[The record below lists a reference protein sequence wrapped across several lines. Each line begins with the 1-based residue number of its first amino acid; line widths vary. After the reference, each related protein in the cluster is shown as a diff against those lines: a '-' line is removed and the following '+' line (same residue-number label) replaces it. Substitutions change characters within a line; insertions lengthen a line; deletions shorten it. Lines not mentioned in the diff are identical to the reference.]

1 MYLKR
6 IHNVN
11 VGPIEDAEI
20 NFPFDEENNPKPVI
34 IVGENGTGKSV
45 LLSNI
50 VDSFYEFASKAFS
63 DAVKRDDSGL
73 GSQYY
78 KIVTGQEIHHG
89 KEFMYSWIEYE
100 DKDSSDKKATY
111 LFRTENFTFEKF
123 CEMENII
130 DEKYLLYFVK
140 NQQFILDGIA
150 TMKGTA
156 GQQRISRNFVVNY
169 LLPLPPFAEQKR
181 IVERLEKLL
190 PLC

>member
-11 VGPIEDAEI
+11 VGPIKDAEI
-20 NFPFDEENNPKPVI
+20 IFPFDEENNPKPVI

-63 DAVKRDDSGL
+63 DAVKRDASGL

-89 KEFMYSWIEYE
+89 KDFMYSWIEYE

-111 LFRTENFTFEKF
+111 LFKDGEFNLEGF
-123 CEMENII
+123 CERENITDKKI
-130 DEKYLLYFVK
+130 SA
-140 NQQFILDGIA
+140 IRS
-150 TMKGTA
+150 
-156 GQQRISRNFVVNY
+156 QRKF
-169 LLPLPPFAEQKR
+169 Q
-181 IVERLEKLL
+181 
-190 PLC
+190 